1 MILRKIFISFF
12 VFLITS
18 VSAFADGGY
27 TNTLMG
33 LDFAPAD
40 NNSVNMV
47 VMTKT
52 PYEGTLSVTRRDAS
66 TYILT
71 LPNLD
76 SSAPN
81 PDLSKTYQIS
91 KVSIRTM
98 PPSNLGNGYTRI
110 TIKTASPIEL
120 TAKNTIF
127 QQDKEDVVRRNEYTP
142 NRQNYDE
149 SYRGSSSRRR
159 NNSARRNYNSQNNR
173 HNYDRNINKSAR
185 PKRNNA
191 ERTNL
196 KKVKVNLTEESSA
209 SNPIQTQPT
218 KTDYENK
225 YSNEDPT
232 EQILLIL
239 GSILVVAASIF
250 FFIKAKNK
258 MVDIAGE
265 RLDIDLEEDNSS
277 KTKKQVSKFKKNQS
291 VRKAIDDLD
300 EKYSN
305 PKSMPKISHYSEPA
319 PVMSAEKSTDDMD
332 IVDLDAL
339 FNEQKNQTPSE
350 ENDALE
356 DFLSEYSFDDDNKPE
371 KEIADELYKVDEEQ
385 YKKLMNN
392 KKLKFS
398 KEDINC
404 INQILNSEINNDVM
418 NNIDKYLT
426 SNPINNKPAKKSL
439 DELITTY
446 TISQNISFNN
456 NDIKTLEKLM
466 NVELD
471 QDFVT
476 DLRTDPERTKAME
489 KQILD
494 FQNSELKKPS
504 EIVTLKVS
512 DLLPNLSDVLA
523 NPSKYEEKETPK
535 YKPDESLLL
544 KNIENVSFKPFDD
557 GSRKFEILNDFSDEP
572 QAVVELYSDD
582 FIAKK
587 KSAANIE
594 KPKDK
599 PMPIKQPTVNNNKNN
614 VITPKI
620 SPSNKT
626 VTTKENLKCIMDG
639 KSYNVISSAA
649 FTKNIG
655 CHLAKADDG
664 YFVLSYSGSNI
675 ALLKKLPEIKTEKI
689 QARLSDKLSDGTYR
703 FIIRIGNVKFV
714 ADLKNNCIN
723 FVMDL

>member
-1 MILRKIFISFF
+1 MTMILRKIFISFF

-185 PKRNNA
+185 PKRNNTK
-191 ERTNL
+191 RTNL

-225 YSNEDPT
+225 YPNEDPT

-277 KTKKQVSKFKKNQS
+277 KTKKQVSKFKKNQN
-291 VRKAIDDLD
+291 VRKAVDDLD
-300 EKYSN
+300 KKYSN

-404 INQILNSEINNDVM
+404 INQILN
-418 NNIDKYLT
+418 
-426 SNPINNKPAKKSL
+426 
-439 DELITTY
+439 
-446 TISQNISFNN
+446 
-456 NDIKTLEKLM
+456 
-466 NVELD
+466 
-471 QDFVT
+471 
-476 DLRTDPERTKAME
+476 
-489 KQILD
+489 
-494 FQNSELKKPS
+494 
-504 EIVTLKVS
+504 
-512 DLLPNLSDVLA
+512 
-523 NPSKYEEKETPK
+523 
-535 YKPDESLLL
+535 
-544 KNIENVSFKPFDD
+544 
-557 GSRKFEILNDFSDEP
+557 
-572 QAVVELYSDD
+572 
-582 FIAKK
+582 
-587 KSAANIE
+587 
-594 KPKDK
+594 
-599 PMPIKQPTVNNNKNN
+599 
-614 VITPKI
+614 
-620 SPSNKT
+620 
-626 VTTKENLKCIMDG
+626 
-639 KSYNVISSAA
+639 
-649 FTKNIG
+649 
-655 CHLAKADDG
+655 
-664 YFVLSYSGSNI
+664 
-675 ALLKKLPEIKTEKI
+675 
-689 QARLSDKLSDGTYR
+689 
-703 FIIRIGNVKFV
+703 
-714 ADLKNNCIN
+714 
-723 FVMDL
+723 